1 MAGKAEGR
9 IFNWMDFARIMI
21 FNLILILLSIL
32 LTAFSFVMLRSLNN
46 DWLPLVTT
54 IFLLLVFTIG
64 WYITF
69 WLLNKKIHRG
79 YLMQKEIMAI
89 ADHDIRNPLY
99 AARSGATLLHRRFH
113 ALSDESKLEIVK
125 ALELETAQMLNIIE
139 DLLDITRI
147 ESGLRDFWLEDF
159 DVLEALRHQIK
170 QYEILDVG
178 RHQIML
184 KRSEQIK
191 ESDAPLMLHTDRF
204 KFERIINNL
213 LSNALRYG
221 NQKSIVALIV
231 KEGGDN
237 GVTIGVRCLIEE
249 GILDQRDLPHIFER
263 YYLAG
268 KDCEARGD
276 STGMGMYI
284 AKNLVDLLHGEIW
297 AELNERE
304 FIVWLTIPN
313 FKR

>member
-1 MAGKAEGR
+1 MVGKTEGK
-9 IFNWMDFARIMI
+9 IFNWMDFARIMF
-21 FNLILILLSIL
+21 FNLILILLSIM
-32 LTAFSFVMLRSLNN
+32 LTAFSFVMLRSVNN
-46 DWLPLVTT
+46 DWLPLLTT
-54 IFLLLVFTIG
+54 IFLLLVFSIG

-99 AARSGATLLHRRFH
+99 AARSGVSLLHQRFH

-139 DLLDITRI
+139 DLMDITRI

-170 QYEILDVG
+170 QFEILDVG

-184 KRSEQIK
+184 KRSTRLK
-191 ESDAPLMLHTDRF
+191 ESHAPLTLHTDRF

-231 KEGGDN
+231 KEGEN
-237 GVTIGVRCLIEE
+237 GWVTVGVRCLMEE

-268 KDCEARGD
+268 KDSAARSD

-284 AKNLVDLLHGEIW
+284 AKNLVDLLGGEIW
-297 AELNERE
+297 AELNGRE
-304 FIVWLTIPN
+304 FIVWFSVPNLT
-313 FKR
+313 